1 MIGLSEIVS
10 GPGAGHLSLLTL
22 PAFDWQRI
30 VIAPWTEDFPTWGW
44 VVLMGF
50 LVALSCGVLG
60 NFLVLRRMSLVGD
73 AISHSILPG
82 IAIAFL
88 LTDSRSPLVMFAGA
102 LGAGLVT
109 AALMEIIQR
118 NSRIKQDAAMGIVFS
133 TMFALGVVLISGFAG
148 HVDLDA
154 DCVLFGELALVSM
167 EGDPAAATWLAA
179 APASVVI
186 MGVVCLLVLVL
197 IAVFY
202 KELLVTTF
210 DPALAATLG
219 MRPALVHYV
228 LMAALSVVVVS
239 AFRAV
244 GAILV
249 VAMLILPGAT
259 AYLIARRLPAMLALS
274 ALHAA
279 LSAVIGIHIG
289 LWLDVSIAAA
299 MAVVGAAL
307 LAVAW
312 AAVAFRLHALRRG
325 VRGEP

>member
-1 MIGLSEIVS
+1 MI
-10 GPGAGHLSLLTL
+10 P
-22 PAFDWQRI
+22 PFDWQRI
-30 VIAPWTEDFPTWGW
+30 VIAPWTAELSTWGW
-44 VVLMGF
+44 VALMGF

-109 AALMEIIQR
+109 AALIEIIQR

-133 TMFALGVVLISGFAG
+133 TMFALGVLIITRYAG
-148 HVDLDA
+148 KVDLDA
-154 DCVLFGELALVSM
+154 DCVLFGELAFVSM
-167 EGDPAAATWLAA
+167 EGDPGAAGWLAA
-179 APASVVI
+179 VPTPVAI
-186 MGVVCLLVLVL
+186 MAVVCLLVLALVV
-197 IAVFY
+197 VFY

-210 DPALAATLG
+210 DPALASTLG
-219 MRPALVHYV
+219 MRPALVHYA

-259 AYLIARRLPAMLALS
+259 AYLLARRLPVMLLLS

-279 LSAVIGIHIG
+279 LCAVVGMHIG
-289 LWLDVSIAAA
+289 LWLNVSIAAA
-299 MAVVGAAL
+299 MAVVGAGL
-307 LAVAW
+307 LALAW
-312 AAVAFRLHALRRG
+312 LCSFIAKARGALAMG
-325 VRGEP
+325 STGAS